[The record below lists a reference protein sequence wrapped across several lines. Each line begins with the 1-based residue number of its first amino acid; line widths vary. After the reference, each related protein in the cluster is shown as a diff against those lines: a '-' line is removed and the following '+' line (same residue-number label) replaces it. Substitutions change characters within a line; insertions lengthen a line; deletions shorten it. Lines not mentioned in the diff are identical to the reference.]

1 MEKITY
7 FDSRFHGKSSN
18 IIFMLLACIIISL
31 FRVKVENFVCEKS
44 LNEAILL
51 DIGISYNT
59 YG

>member
-1 MEKITY
+1 
-7 FDSRFHGKSSN
+7 
-18 IIFMLLACIIISL
+18 MLLACIIISL